1 MTTAI
6 ETIGADRA
14 VALIRAR
21 EIPDAARLA
30 ATLAAA
36 GIHAIE
42 LTFTTPQVERH
53 IADAATVADAVIGA
67 GTVLSAAQAEA
78 ALNAGARF
86 LVTPGLS
93 AAVARVAA
101 DADVPVLMGAFTP
114 SEVMQAI
121 DLGAAAVKV
130 FPAQT
135 AGPAHFT
142 HLLGPMP
149 DLHLIASGGISDANA
164 RDYLAAGAYAVT
176 AGSSVVS
183 AAALAAGEWASIDRL
198 ARQFVASLRS

>member
-1 MTTAI
+1 MTHPI
-6 ETIGADRA
+6 ETIGADRV

-30 ATLAAA
+30 DTLAAA
-36 GIHAIE
+36 GIRSIE
-42 LTFTTPQVERH
+42 LTFTTPEVERH
-53 IADAATVADAVIGA
+53 IADAATVAGVEIGA
-67 GTVLSAAQAEA
+67 GTVLTAAQAESA
-78 ALNAGARF
+78 VNAGAGF

-93 AAVARVAA
+93 PVVARVAA
-101 DADVPVLMGAFTP
+101 EAGVPVLMGAFTP
-114 SEVMQAI
+114 SEVMQAV

-135 AGPAHFT
+135 AGPAHFK

-149 DLHLIASGGISDANA
+149 ELHLIASGGIDAGNA
-164 RDYLAAGAYAVT
+164 RAYLDAGAYAVT

-183 AAALAAGEWASIDRL
+183 AAALAAGEWASIDAL
-198 ARQFVASLRS
+198 ARQFVASLKG